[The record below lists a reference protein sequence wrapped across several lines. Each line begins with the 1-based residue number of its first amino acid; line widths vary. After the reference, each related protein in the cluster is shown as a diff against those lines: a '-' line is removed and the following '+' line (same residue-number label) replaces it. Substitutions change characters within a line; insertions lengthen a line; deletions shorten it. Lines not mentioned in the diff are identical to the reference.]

1 MAEEL
6 YEINMEKQKLS
17 ADDAGLLILFT
28 AILVGTWFRIMP
40 AWMAGFPINDG
51 GMFYTMIQNLQVNHY
66 IPPLYTTYNNLNIPF
81 AYPPLG
87 LYLGAVLG
95 DLFNLA
101 SPLPVIQWLPGII
114 NAFCIPAFYLLARE
128 ILGDKL
134 QSAISTLVFALIPH
148 MTAWFSMGGGLTRAL
163 GALFMLLALKYIH
176 GAFAKEGKK
185 DIWGAIIFSSL
196 AALSHTEAPV
206 YIIAIAIYIWAM
218 KSRSQKGLLNG
229 VLIAI
234 GVFILSIPWYG
245 WVVYQHGVAPLI
257 LASQAGFHSI
267 WSVLRLI
274 NIDFVTEEPY
284 LDVLGV
290 LGILGVA
297 TLVARRTFF
306 IPGMLI
312 VVYLSQPRSAHT
324 IANIP
329 LAMAAGFFIA
339 EILIP
344 AMTRIHENGRKINSR
359 IRPGLTFFFIILI
372 PYWLSNSVYYGFQ
385 LSEMH
390 VSKAGRGAMQ
400 WVANNTPKESKF
412 LVITGEPSGFCDST
426 SEWFPA
432 LTNRQS
438 IATLQGNEW
447 LQGQIFGQY
456 VGYIQNLQTCSKKGL
471 ACLLQE
477 AEHFGSNFDYLYLSL
492 NSPTSNCN
500 LTDASGLNRGLIL
513 ELDNSVQFQTVFRS
527 DEVLIFSKR

>member
-1 MAEEL
+1 MAEEF
-6 YEINMEKQKLS
+6 YEMNMEKQKLS

-51 GMFYTMIQNLQVNHY
+51 GMFYTMIQNLQANHY

-81 AYPPLG
+81 VYPPLG
-87 LYLGAVLG
+87 LYLGAVLS
-95 DLFNLA
+95 DLFNLS

-163 GALFMLLALKYIH
+163 GAFFMLLALKYIH
-176 GAFAKEGKK
+176 GVFAKERKK
-185 DIWGAIIFSSL
+185 DIWRAIIFSSL

-229 VLIAI
+229 ILIAI
-234 GVFILSIPWYG
+234 GVLVLSIPWYG
-245 WVVYQHGVAPLI
+245 WVIYQHGFTPLI
-257 LASQAGFHSI
+257 SASQTGFHSI
-267 WSVLRLI
+267 GSVLKLI
-274 NIDFVTEEPY
+274 NMDFVTREPY

-290 LGILGVA
+290 LSILGAA

-324 IANIP
+324 IANVP
-329 LAMAAGFFIA
+329 LAMAAGVFIG

-344 AMTRIHENGRKINSR
+344 AITKIQESGNKQNSKFR
-359 IRPGLTFFFIILI
+359 RSLALFLFVLI
-372 PYWLSNSVYYGFQ
+372 PYLMSNSIYYGLR
-385 LSEMH
+385 LSEMRL
-390 VSKAGRGAMQ
+390 SKGGRNAMQ
-400 WVANNTPKESKF
+400 WIANNTPKDSEF
-412 LVITGEPSGFCDST
+412 LVITGEPSGFCDSA

-438 IATLQGNEW
+438 LATLQGNEW
-447 LQGQIFGQY
+447 LQGQNFGEY
-456 VGYIQNLQTCSKKGL
+456 VGYIQNLQACSKKGL

-477 AEHFGSNFDYLYLSL
+477 ADHFGSNFDYLYLSL
-492 NSPTSNCN
+492 NSPTTNCN
-500 LTDASGLNRGLIL
+500 RTDASGLNRGLIL
-513 ELDNSVQFQTVFRS
+513 ELENSVQFQAVFRS
-527 DEVLIFSKR
+527 DDVLIFNKR

>member
-1 MAEEL
+1 MAEEF
-6 YEINMEKQKLS
+6 YEINMEKQKLN

-28 AILVGTWFRIMP
+28 AIVLGAWFRIMP

-51 GMFYTMIQNLQVNHY
+51 GMFYTMIQNLQANHY

-81 AYPPLG
+81 VYPPLG
-87 LYLGAVLG
+87 LYLGAVLS

-114 NAFCIPAFYLLARE
+114 NAFCIPAFYFLARE

-134 QSAISTLVFALIPH
+134 QSAISTLVFSLIPH
-148 MTAWFSMGGGLTRAL
+148 TTAWFSMGGGLTRAL
-163 GALFMLLALKYIH
+163 GAFFMLLALTHSYRV
-176 GAFAKEGKK
+176 FAKGSKK
-185 DIWGAIIFSSL
+185 DIWGAIIFSGL

-206 YIIAIAIYIWAM
+206 YTIAIAIYIWAM
-218 KSRSQKGLLNG
+218 KSRSQKGFLNG
-229 VLIAI
+229 ILIAL
-234 GVFILSIPWYG
+234 GVFVLSIPWYG
-245 WVVYQHGVAPLI
+245 WVIYQHGFAPLI
-257 LASQAGFHSI
+257 SASQAGFHSI
-267 WSVLRLI
+267 WSILRLI

-284 LDVLGV
+284 LDLLGV
-290 LGILGVA
+290 LSILGMA
-297 TLVARRTFF
+297 TLVAKRKFF

-329 LAMAAGFFIA
+329 LAMAAGLFIA

-344 AMTRIHENGRKINSR
+344 AITIIQESSRKINSR
-359 IRPGLTFFFIILI
+359 IRPSLAFFFIVLI
-372 PYWLSNSVYYGFQ
+372 PYLLSNSVYYGFQ

-390 VSKAGRGAMQ
+390 VSIAGRDAMQ

-412 LVITGEPSGFCDST
+412 LVITGEPSGFCDFT

-438 IATLQGNEW
+438 LATLQGNEW
-447 LQGQIFGQY
+447 LQGQNFGEY
-456 VGYIQNLQTCSKKGL
+456 AGYIQNLQACSKKGL
-471 ACLLQE
+471 DCLIQE
-477 AEHFGSNFDYLYLSL
+477 ADHFGSNFDYLYLSL
-492 NSPTSNCN
+492 NSPTTNCT
-500 LTDASGLNRGLIL
+500 LTDASDLNRGLIL
-513 ELDNSVQFQTVFRS
+513 ELENSVQFQAVFRS
-527 DEVLIFSKR
+527 DDVLIFSKR

>member
-1 MAEEL
+1 MAEEF

-17 ADDAGLLILFT
+17 ADDAGLLILLT

-81 AYPPLG
+81 VYPPLG
-87 LYLGAVLG
+87 LYLGAVLS
-95 DLFNLA
+95 DLFNLS
-101 SPLPVIQWLPGII
+101 SPLPVVQWLPGII

-163 GALFMLLALKYIH
+163 GAFFMLLALKYIH
-176 GAFAKEGKK
+176 GAFAKERKK

-196 AALSHTEAPV
+196 ATLSHTEAPV
-206 YIIAIAIYIWAM
+206 YTIAIAIYIWAM

-229 VLIAI
+229 ILIAI
-234 GVFILSIPWYG
+234 GAFILSIPWYG
-245 WVVYQHGVAPLI
+245 WVIYQHGVTPLI
-257 LASQAGFHSI
+257 SASQTGFHSI
-267 WSVLRLI
+267 GSVLKLI
-274 NIDFVTEEPY
+274 NIDFVTREPY

-344 AMTRIHENGRKINSR
+344 AMIKIQENSRKINSR
-359 IRPGLTFFFIILI
+359 IRSGLMFFFIILI
-372 PYWLSNSVYYGFQ
+372 PYLLSNSVYYGFQ

-438 IATLQGNEW
+438 LATLQGNEW
-447 LQGQIFGQY
+447 LRGNYFGGY
-456 VGYIQNLQTCSKKGL
+456 VRDIQNLQACSKKGL
-471 ACLLQE
+471 TCLLQE
-477 AEHFGSNFDYLYLSL
+477 AEHFGSNFDYLYVSL
-492 NSPTSNCN
+492 NSPTTNCN
-500 LTDASGLNRGLIL
+500 LTDASDLNRGLIL
-513 ELDNSVQFQTVFRS
+513 ELESSIQFQAVFRS
-527 DEVLIFSKR
+527 DDVMIFSKR